1 MDNLTPTNLVLVV
14 IYINYMKNLIS
25 VFLLLIVVVGGWYY
39 LKPQSRVDPDQSAK
53 MDQPAASANMRV
65 IKMSGDKF
73 RFSQDTITVKKGQP
87 VRITLT
93 SVDMPHNF
101 AVDELGV
108 QGEIFQPGQTG
119 NTDFTPDKVGEFE
132 FYCAVGQHR
141 QKGMVG
147 KLKVID

>member
-1 MDNLTPTNLVLVV
+1 
-14 IYINYMKNLIS
+14 MKNLIY
-25 VFLLLIVVVGGWYY
+25 VFLLLIVAIGSWYY
-39 LKPQSRVDPDQSAK
+39 LKPKYQAVPSQSAKVDQSAVPVAV
-53 MDQPAASANMRV
+53 PANVTV
-65 IKMSGDKF
+65 IKLSGDKF
-73 RFSQDTITVKKGQP
+73 RFSPDTITVKKGQP

-147 KLKVID
+147 KLIVTE